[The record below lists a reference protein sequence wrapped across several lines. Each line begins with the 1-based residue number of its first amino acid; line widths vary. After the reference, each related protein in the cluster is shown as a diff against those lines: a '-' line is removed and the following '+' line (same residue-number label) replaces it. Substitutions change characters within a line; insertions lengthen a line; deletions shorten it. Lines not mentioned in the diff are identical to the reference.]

1 MHETLSREYLGA
13 RGEYKGKDRSKVAER
28 EKETYWNC
36 FLTKFFLASKS
47 QAPFFLN
54 YMSTPPKKENPFLFG
69 KKKKEKKRLGEIKVV
84 WKK

>member
-1 MHETLSREYLGA
+1 MPECFFQALHVCSHGDVHGTLSGEYLGD

-47 QAPFFLN
+47 QAPIFLN
-54 YMSTPPKKENPFLFG
+54 YMSTPLKKETPFF
-69 KKKKEKKRLGEIKVV
+69 V
-84 WKK
+84 W

>member
-1 MHETLSREYLGA
+1 MPEFFFQALCSHGDVHGTLSGEYLGD

-47 QAPFFLN
+47 QAPIFFN
-54 YMSTPPKKENPFLFG
+54 YMSTPLKKDNPFF
-69 KKKKEKKRLGEIKVV
+69 V
-84 WKK
+84 W